1 MAKGR
6 KKQAEAARGPG
17 RPAHSE
23 PVERVNVIL
32 TRRQIASLDRMAAD
46 IREAGGVLKRTEI
59 VRGILEAVTMAGINF
74 TSARNEEDIRSILAS
89 KIKPAR

>member
-1 MAKGR
+1 MAKG
-6 KKQAEAARGPG
+6 KKLAAHKRGPG
-17 RPAHSE
+17 RPAHVE

-32 TRRQIASLDRMAAD
+32 TRRQIASLDRLAAD

-59 VRGILEAVTMAGINF
+59 LRGIVEAVTMAGIDF
-74 TSARNEEDIRSILAS
+74 TAARSEEDIRSILAS